1 MQKKGQGKRET
12 FGDFKREL
20 STIWGDIKEARSLF
34 AEEFINFFNFKG
46 DNILKVY
53 IFFVLI
59 ILPIVLTMYVF
70 PIFFPN

>member
-1 MQKKGQGKRET
+1 MQKKGQEKRET

-20 STIWGDIKEARSLF
+20 STIWRDIKEARSLF